1 MLRYVRNCISLDLL
15 SLQARLLRL
24 YKQGIIEVFVSI
36 DRYSRR

>member
-15 SLQARLLRL
+15 SVQTMLLRL
-24 YKQGIIEVFVSI
+24 NEHGIIEGFVSI